1 VAEIWKLK
9 FSGFVAWCIWAFIHI
24 AFLIGFRNRVLVMLQ
39 WAWSYFNYERGAR
52 LITGTEEFPVQTS
65 HHEVRG

>member
-1 VAEIWKLK
+1 
-9 FSGFVAWCIWAFIHI
+9 
-24 AFLIGFRNRVLVMLQ
+24 MLQ

-52 LITGTEEFPVQTS
+52 LITGTEEFPVQTG